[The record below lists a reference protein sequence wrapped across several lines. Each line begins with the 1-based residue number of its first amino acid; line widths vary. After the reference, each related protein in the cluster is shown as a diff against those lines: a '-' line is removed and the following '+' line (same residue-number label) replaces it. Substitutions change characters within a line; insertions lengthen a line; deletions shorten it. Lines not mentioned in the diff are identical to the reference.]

1 MKIIDEFITEWVC
14 WNALPVVAVK
24 DFRTERANEYHQ
36 DIIMFLEYFDTIDP
50 GSLKF
55 NETMGFS
62 TWFQILCFF

>member
-1 MKIIDEFITEWVC
+1 MVT
-14 WNALPVVAVK
+14 VK
-24 DFRTERANEYHQ
+24 DFRTERANESHQ

-62 TWFQILCFF
+62 T